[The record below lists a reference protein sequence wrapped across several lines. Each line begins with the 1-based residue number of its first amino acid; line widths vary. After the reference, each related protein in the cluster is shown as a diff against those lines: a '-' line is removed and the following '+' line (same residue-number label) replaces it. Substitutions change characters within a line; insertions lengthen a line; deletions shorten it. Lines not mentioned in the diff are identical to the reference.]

1 MKLLQRV
8 VLSSHSNN
16 YLVHMWHHSVLKLNK
31 VWFQRLSGLV
41 ATMLIGQFVIKFGE
55 SVEDGRKTNSK
66 YIDKVVQKKE
76 KHHHKLN
83 WVFKNGNI
91 HEAKRVKTET
101 ALGIHYVTKKLW
113 FVEDGGWRDIE
124 SLEQMV
130 LTKNLRH
137 S

>member
-55 SVEDGRKTNSK
+55 SVEDARKKNSK

-76 KHHHKLN
+76 NHHHKLN
-83 WVFKNGNI
+83 WVFKNGNK
-91 HEAKRVKTET
+91 HGARRVKTKT
-101 ALGIHYVTKKLW
+101 ALGIQYVKKNCGLW
-113 FVEDGGWRDIE
+113 RMGDEGILKV
-124 SLEQMV
+124 
-130 LTKNLRH
+130 
-137 S
+137 